1 MCDDDDDESD
11 DDDDK
16 TDDDDD
22 DGDRSQYQD
31 FCDRSLWERLVSLLG
46 SS

>member
-1 MCDDDDDESD
+1 MCDDDDES

-22 DGDRSQYQD
+22 DDDRSQYQD
-31 FCDRSLWERLVSLLG
+31 FCDRSLLERLVSLFG
-46 SS
+46 PS

>member
-1 MCDDDDDESD
+1 MCDDDESD
-11 DDDDK
+11 DDE

-22 DGDRSQYQD
+22 DDDRSQYQD

-46 SS
+46 PS